1 MLIKKRKHTVH
12 HNNLLLEELVYK
24 GSNDIST
31 LIEKITFDND
41 LFERQNINFDNLDIA
56 KDTKTTWIQVK
67 GLSNTKLIGKLCE
80 QFYIPKLIVQDIL
93 NIHHIAKIEVVSELV
108 FVVTDLFSYS
118 TDNSLMNEHICII
131 LGKNFVI
138 SFQESDNNHFDLVE
152 KALETK
158 QGQIRRQHADY
169 LFNLLISIIIDQ
181 YLEVLE
187 VQQNLL
193 LDLEDSLMEFKSYRS
208 EAGKSLQ
215 NHRRDYSLL
224 KKSIWPIK
232 EQFGQLLLW
241 NYTLINKQNHIYFHD
256 TNDHLQQ
263 AYMMVEGNRETIA
276 SILDLYLAN
285 NDLRMNHIMKQLTV
299 VSTIFIPL
307 TFLVGV
313 WGMNFRF
320 MPELDWKYGYLFSWI
335 IMIIAGAAS
344 YIYFRKKKWY

>member
-1 MLIKKRKHTVH
+1 MHRS
-12 HNNLLLEELVYK
+12 NDLLQEELIYR
-24 GSNDIST
+24 GSNDIGTS
-31 LIEKITFDND
+31 IEKISFDND
-41 LFERQNINFDNLDIA
+41 LFDRQIINFDNLDTV
-56 KDTKTTWIQVK
+56 KDTKTSWIQVK
-67 GLSNTKLIGKLCE
+67 GLSNTKLVGMLCE
-80 QFYIPKLIVQDIL
+80 QFNIPKLIVQDIL
-93 NIHHIAKIEVVSELV
+93 NTLHIAKIEVINDFI

-118 TDNSLMNEHICII
+118 EENSLENEHTCII

-138 SFQESDNNHFDLVE
+138 SFQETDKNHFDLAE
-152 KALETK
+152 NALANK
-158 QGQIRRQHADY
+158 QGQIRRQSADY
-169 LFNLLISIIIDQ
+169 LFNLLVSTVIDR

-187 VQQNLL
+187 IQQNLL
-193 LDLEDSLMEFKSYRS
+193 LDMEDSLMEFKSDRS
-208 EAGKSLQ
+208 ATGISLQ
-215 NHRRDYSLL
+215 NYRRDYSLL

-232 EQFGQLLLW
+232 EQFGKLLMW
-241 NYTLINKQNHIYFHD
+241 DYTLINKQNHIYFHD

-320 MPELDWKYGYLFSWI
+320 MPELDWKYGYLFAWI
-335 IMIIAGAAS
+335 LMLIAGIAS